1 VGSFVLNSEDDQ
13 MAWAFETAAKEL
25 QRNLVAMEKAGLG
38 VAEGLVLTA
47 LLGELSEEAGE
58 VTSVSTIAELSSSS
72 GLGYDKVGRAL
83 LKLREKG
90 FISRRQM
97 VRRAGE
103 AAYTTILP
111 SAFAGLGLP
120 EPGGAGEGAST
131 EQLPDE
137 LRELLCGQSWDVVD
151 AVRTAWNNST
161 PLPNGIHSEIRGGS
175 LNAQRIE
182 RLLSQRLDAALSV
195 MEAAI
200 ADAYT
205 LEEAKAAGM
214 DLVKT
219 SEGPVLVNVK
229 AFEAACPVGSVRWDW
244 VRDVLSELAFRD
256 LSLVSP
262 ANLRDRIAEIAYARV
277 SLPFV
282 KDKAWPDGV
291 RLLARQMQTNWAKPR
306 RIWDSWYVA
315 ADHALAVIHRDAENA

>member
-1 VGSFVLNSEDDQ
+1 
-13 MAWAFETAAKEL
+13 MAWAFEGAVKTL
-25 QRNLVAMEKAGLG
+25 QGNLAAMEKAGLS
-38 VAEGLVLTA
+38 VAEGLVLSA
-47 LLGELSEEAGE
+47 LLSEMSEEAGE
-58 VTSVSTIAELSSSS
+58 VTSVSTIAELSASC

-103 AAYTTILP
+103 SAFTTILP
-111 SAFAGLGLP
+111 SAFAGLGLA
-120 EPGGAGEGAST
+120 EPGGAGEGDNV
-131 EQLPDE
+131 QLPDE
-137 LRELLCGQSWDVVD
+137 LRELMCGQSWDVVD
-151 AVRTAWNNST
+151 AVRVAWRDST
-161 PLPNGIHSEIRGGS
+161 LLPPGVLSEIRGP
-175 LNAQRIE
+175 LNAERIE
-182 RLLSQRLDAALSV
+182 GVLRRRQDAALEV

-200 ADAYT
+200 CEAQS
-205 LEEAKAAGM
+205 LEEARAGGL

-219 SEGPVLVNVK
+219 SAGNVVVDVK
-229 AFEAACPVGSVRWDW
+229 AFERECPVGSVRWDW

-256 LSLVSP
+256 ISLVTPS
-262 ANLRDRIAEIAYARV
+262 NLRDRIAEIAYARV

-291 RLLARQMQTNWAKPR
+291 RLLARQMQTSWSKPR

-315 ADHALAVIHRDAENA
+315 ADHALAVIHREAKNG